1 MTIIHIIQSLMWIE
15 SVLLF
20 YIWAYYTIAL
30 SGVSRRD
37 RPNDYLIQI
46 ETIDCFF
53 LRELKMIIEDE
64 LGWLVWKY
72 EYHEMISSVPQWSVI
87 VTYIKPKL
95 FTTIS
100 EKKYPKPSSTNRE
113 KLFRMLILSTYFKV
127 IEIDEIVHFVN
138 NYRVL
143 RLSNLN
149 SHIDILM
156 LIGR

>member
-15 SVLLF
+15 SVLSF
-20 YIWAYYTIAL
+20 HIWAYYTVAL

-46 ETIDCFF
+46 ETIDCSF

-72 EYHEMISSVPQWSVI
+72 EYHEMTSSVPQWSVI

-100 EKKYPKPSSTNRE
+100 EKIYLKPSSMNIE

-149 SHIDILM
+149 SHISILM
-156 LIGR
+156 LISC

>member
-1 MTIIHIIQSLMWIE
+1 MKVRIPRDDFFCATMKRNRNVHQTE
-15 SVLLF
+15 AF
-20 YIWAYYTIAL
+20 Y
-30 SGVSRRD
+30 
-37 RPNDYLIQI
+37 DYL
-46 ETIDCFF
+46 
-53 LRELKMIIEDE
+53 
-64 LGWLVWKY
+64 G
-72 EYHEMISSVPQWSVI
+72 
-87 VTYIKPKL
+87 
-95 FTTIS
+95 
-100 EKKYPKPSSTNRE
+100 KKYPKPSSTNRE

>member
-20 YIWAYYTIAL
+20 HIWAYYTVAL

-46 ETIDCFF
+46 ETIDCSF
-53 LRELKMIIEDE
+53 LRRLKMIIENE
-64 LGWLVWKY
+64 LGRLVWKY
-72 EYHEMISSVPQWSVI
+72 EYHEMTSSVPEWSVI

-100 EKKYPKPSSTNRE
+100 EKYLKPSSTNRE
-113 KLFRMLILSTYFKV
+113 ELFRMLILSTYFKI
-127 IEIDEIVHFVN
+127 IEIHFVN

-143 RLSNLN
+143 RFSNLN
-149 SHIDILM
+149 SHINILM
-156 LIGR
+156 LVSR

>member
-20 YIWAYYTIAL
+20 HIWAYYTVAL

-46 ETIDCFF
+46 ETIDCSF
-53 LRELKMIIEDE
+53 LRRLKMIIENE
-64 LGWLVWKY
+64 LGRLVWKY
-72 EYHEMISSVPQWSVI
+72 ECHEMTSSVPEWSVI

-100 EKKYPKPSSTNRE
+100 EKYLKPSSTNRE
-113 KLFRMLILSTYFKV
+113 KLFRMLILSTYFKI
-127 IEIDEIVHFVN
+127 IEIHFVN

-143 RLSNLN
+143 RFSNLN
-149 SHIDILM
+149 SHINILM
-156 LIGR
+156 LVSR